1 MATIRISL
9 PDTALTA
16 TLNNSV
22 PAQDFLALLPLTLTL
37 TDFNGTEK
45 VSDLPET
52 LSTQGAPEGFKP
64 EEGDLT
70 YYAPWGNLAI
80 FYRDFAY
87 SEGLVKLGRIKEG
100 VETLKGSVPVWV
112 TIEQITQEN
121 ES

>member
-1 MATIRISL
+1 MATIRITL
-9 PDTALTA
+9 PDAALTA
-16 TLNNSV
+16 TMNNSAA
-22 PAQDFLALLPLTLTL
+22 AQDFLALLPLTLTL
-37 TDFNGTEK
+37 KDFNGTEK
-45 VSDLPET
+45 VSDLPES

-87 SEGLVKLGRIKEG
+87 SRGLVKLGRIQEG
-100 VETLKGSVPVWV
+100 IEALKGSAPVSV

-121 ES
+121 